1 MKGFLGKIQKDL
13 GIGPKRNNNRGGGQ
27 SLGGKKAGTI
37 ISVSISAPGSI
48 GIQLENTSEGHA
60 IIGKVVAGSAAELAG
75 LQRGDIVC
83 FPHTDGA
90 REMEYRRF
98 LDMAKS
104 TVRPMVFDVR
114 RVEINVASN
123 SNQGRA
129 DTYARKQAVI
139 AAAEARDKKNKVQ
152 KKPIGKS
159 RELTAEEREKIQKK
173 RDENEKINAIYMTKE
188 PMSDEARKAVE
199 SAKMDEAK
207 HVAKLGYNPYEAA
220 RSTGKQGAV
229 ATASAKHGSIDA
241 PEANISTSKRSGT
254 VGNTA
259 TGVSGSKKSSSVPTK
274 KSTTS
279 ENPHPNLLTP
289 IDPTFDVAFTTL
301 VTTSESPAELT
312 KSLRIMRKLINNA
325 VTDGQTDEKKRL
337 VRISNP
343 NKHIQA
349 AINEQDGAIELMLS
363 TGFSIGEKDED
374 GETYLIYPEGDSG
387 PSWLPDA
394 LERLEQ
400 YENSWFSADV

>member
-1 MKGFLGKIQKDL
+1 
-13 GIGPKRNNNRGGGQ
+13 
-27 SLGGKKAGTI
+27 
-37 ISVSISAPGSI
+37 
-48 GIQLENTSEGHA
+48 
-60 IIGKVVAGSAAELAG
+60 
-75 LQRGDIVC
+75 
-83 FPHTDGA
+83 
-90 REMEYRRF
+90 
-98 LDMAKS
+98 MAKS

-241 PEANISTSKRSGT
+241 PEANMSTSKRSGT

-259 TGVSGSKKSSSVPTK
+259 TGVSGSKTSSSVPTK

-374 GETYLIYPEGDSG
+374 GETYLIYPVGDSG

-400 YENSWFSADV
+400 YENS

>member
-1 MKGFLGKIQKDL
+1 MKGFLSKIQKDL
-13 GIGPKRNNNRGGGQ
+13 GIGPKKNNNRGGGQ

-37 ISVSISAPGSI
+37 ISVSISTPGSI

-60 IIGKVVAGSAAELAG
+60 IIGKVVGGSAAELAG

-83 FPHTDGA
+83 FPHTEGA

-114 RVEINVASN
+114 RVEINVASS

-139 AAAEARDKKNKVQ
+139 AAAEARDKKNKIQ

-173 RDENEKINAIYMTKE
+173 KDENEKINAIYMTKE

-199 SAKMDEAK
+199 AAKVDEAK

-229 ATASAKHGSIDA
+229 ATASSKHGSIDA
-241 PEANISTSKRSGT
+241 PEANMSSSKGSGS
-254 VGNTA
+254 VGNTGPGA
-259 TGVSGSKKSSSVPTK
+259 GSKKSSSATTK
-274 KSTTS
+274 KSNTS

-301 VTTSESPAELT
+301 VTASESPAELS

-325 VTDGQTDEKKRL
+325 VTGGQTDEKKRL

-363 TGFSIGEKDED
+363 TGFLIGEKDED
-374 GETYLIYPEGDSG
+374 NETYLIYPEGDSG
-387 PSWLPDA
+387 PSWLPNA

-400 YENSWFSADV
+400 YENS